1 MACGKGG
8 DLPKWR
14 ETGVAFYAGIDIATE
29 SVRKDARERY
39 NHAKPPF
46 PAALFVA
53 DCFEAPLE
61 HALQPHLP
69 FDLVSCQFALH
80 YAFSSEQRA
89 RRALANVAAALRP
102 GGIFLGT
109 TADADVLVRK
119 LRAQP
124 GLRLANEVYSVDFS
138 PQFAS
143 KSFAEGA
150 GAFGITYCFTLL
162 DAVEVTDEYLVHRP
176 TLERLAGEYGLRPVL
191 WMVRVSSRSP
201 APAPQPLIRPRT
213 STNSWRTGCTPEPRR
228 RTAACGAHED

>member
-8 DLPKWR
+8 DLSKWR
-14 ETGVAFYAGIDIATE
+14 ETGAAFYAGIDIATE

-39 NHAKPPF
+39 NLTKPPF

-61 HALQPHLP
+61 QALAPYLP

-119 LRAQP
+119 LRSQP
-124 GLRLANEVYSVDFS
+124 GLRVANEVYSIDFS

-143 KSFAEGA
+143 KTFPESAS
-150 GAFGITYCFTLL
+150 AFGLSYCFTLL

-176 TLERLAGEYGLRPVL
+176 TFERLAGEHGLRL
-191 WMVRVSSRSP
+191 LQWMVRGARADAPRSHSR
-201 APAPQPLIRPRT
+201 
-213 STNSWRTGCTPEPRR
+213 
-228 RTAACGAHED
+228 